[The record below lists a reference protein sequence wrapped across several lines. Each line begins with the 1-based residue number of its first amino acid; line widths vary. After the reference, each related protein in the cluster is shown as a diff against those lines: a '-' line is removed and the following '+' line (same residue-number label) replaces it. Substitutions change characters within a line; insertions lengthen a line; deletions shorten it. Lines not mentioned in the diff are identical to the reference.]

1 MDILESME
9 VVGYVRVSTEQ
20 QIDKYGIPTQ
30 ISRIEKFCQKLGCKL
45 HKIFL
50 DAGKSGAM
58 KDDEDEPKNRTEF
71 LSMLQYIEENPSLT
85 GVVVVDT
92 KRLWRNENAQNFVCK
107 ELRKRKVDIHSL
119 DEKEFTL
126 YPTDPIRKFTNTI
139 IAAVAELDY
148 GMINKRLADGRRT
161 KATGTGNKPAGLTPF
176 GYKYSA
182 DKKSVQVN
190 LYEARIVRE
199 LFQMKANGSR
209 VTDIVKAFA
218 EKGYYTRNDK
228 SFSKQV
234 ITYMLKNP
242 FYCGILTH
250 DGEQIRGK
258 HEPLVSE
265 ETWKRLNPDYVIVV

>member
-1 MDILESME
+1 MNILNSME

-30 ISRIEKFCQKLGCKL
+30 IARIEKFCQKLGCKL

-58 KDDEDEPKNRTEF
+58 KDDEDEPKNRSEF

-92 KRLWRNENAQNFVCK
+92 KRLWRNENAQNYVCK
-107 ELRKRKVDIHSL
+107 ELRKRKVDIHSI

-126 YPTDPIRKFTNTI
+126 YPTDPIRKFTNTV
-139 IAAVAELDY
+139 IAAIAELDY
-148 GMINKRLADGRRT
+148 GMINKRLADGRKT
-161 KATGTGNKPAGLTPF
+161 KAGETGNKPAGKTPF

-182 DKKSVQVN
+182 DKKTVQVN
-190 LYEARIVRE
+190 LHEAKIVRE
-199 LFQMKANGSR
+199 LFQMRTGGAR
-209 VTDIVKAFA
+209 VSEIVKTFA
-218 EKGYYTRNDK
+218 EKGYYNRNDK
-228 SFSKQV
+228 LFSKQS
-234 ITYMLKNP
+234 ITYMLQNP

-250 DGEQIRGK
+250 AGEQIQGK
-258 HEPLVSE
+258 HEPLVSRKE
-265 ETWKRLNPDYVIVV
+265 WQELNPDFAVEI

>member
-1 MDILESME
+1 MNILNSME

-30 ISRIEKFCQKLGCKL
+30 IARIEKFCQKLGCKL

-107 ELRKRKVDIHSL
+107 ELRKRKVDIHSI

-126 YPTDPIRKFTNTI
+126 YPTDPIRKFTNTV
-139 IAAVAELDY
+139 IAAIAELDY
-148 GMINKRLADGRRT
+148 GMINKRLADGRKT
-161 KATGTGNKPAGLTPF
+161 KAAETGNKPAGMTPF

-182 DKKSVQVN
+182 DKKTVQINV
-190 LYEARIVRE
+190 YEAKIVKE
-199 LFQMKANGSR
+199 AFQMKKSGKR
-209 VTDIVKAFA
+209 LCDIVNTFVD
-218 EKGYYTRNDK
+218 KGYYNRNDK
-228 SFSKQV
+228 TFSKQA
-234 ITYMLKNP
+234 ISYMLKNP

-250 DGEQIRGK
+250 AKEQIKGA
-258 HEPLVSE
+258 HEPLVSVADWQE
-265 ETWKRLNPDYVIVV
+265 LNPDFVIEV